1 MYDYMTALQR
11 NFCPEVNY
19 QEIEKRVAELRKNL
33 GSKLSEEEWKQILAL
48 VDEQDLLREQSNLD
62 NFITGFRLAC
72 GIHRELLEEPPYSFE
87 LEEETRARQ
96 AFMKGGED

>member
-11 NFCPEVNY
+11 SFCPEVNY
-19 QEIEKRVAELRKNL
+19 QEIERRVAELKKIL
-33 GSKLSEEEWKQILAL
+33 IPKLTGEEWKQILAL
-48 VDEQDLLREQSNLD
+48 VDEQDLLREQSNLE

-72 GIHRELLEEPPYSFE
+72 GISRELSEEPPYSFE